1 VTAWS
6 AEVNA
11 ARRAALAGGAVLSRH
26 WHQRLFTVSAKS
38 AGSPVTSADL
48 EANHAI
54 AAVLR
59 PRFPDY
65 GWLSEETAD
74 DRERLARRRVW
85 IVDPLDGTEEFIQGV
100 ADFCVSIALAED
112 GAPVLGVIYHP
123 IRRELYWGLRAVGC
137 FLGRRRVSV
146 SRIASLRRATV
157 LASRSET
164 KRGEWLKFDAEFRS
178 VPVGSVAYKLARV
191 AAGLADATFTCRPKN
206 EWDIAGG
213 AALVEAAGGRLTTL
227 NGQPLHFNRSEV
239 KIADLL
245 ASNGL
250 LHQPLR
256 SLIARK
262 CAACDGR

>member
-1 VTAWS
+1 VSALS
-6 AEVNA
+6 AELSA

-26 WHQRLFTVSAKS
+26 WHQRSFTVASKDG
-38 AGSPVTSADL
+38 GSPVTSADL
-48 EANHAI
+48 EANRAI

-59 PRFPDY
+59 AASPDY

-74 DRERLARRRVW
+74 NRERLGRSRVW
-85 IVDPLDGTEEFIQGV
+85 IVDPLDGTEEFIHRV

-123 IRRELYWGLRAVGC
+123 IRRELYWALRAVGC

-146 SRIASLRRATV
+146 SRTASLRRATV

-164 KRGEWLKFDAEFRS
+164 KRGEWLKFGGQFRS
-178 VPVGSVAYKLARV
+178 SPVGSVAYKLARV
-191 AAGLADATFTCRPKN
+191 AGGFADATFTCRPKN

-213 AALVEAAGGRLTTL
+213 AALIEAAGGCLSAL
-227 NGQPLHFNRSEV
+227 DGQPLRFNRPEV
-239 KIADLL
+239 KIAGLI

-250 LHQPLR
+250 LHDQLR
-256 SLIARK
+256 ALIAREQRPN
-262 CAACDGR
+262 GRA